1 MTEATATTTEND
13 TFGAPSR
20 GAFPKLDELEGRLLL
35 VTPSK
40 VQTVPGYKNVGT
52 QERITADVAVL
63 DGENPE
69 TYDDMYLSQK
79 GLVPMLKKCLKPG
92 NKPQVLGR
100 LEMTATTEWADKAEK
115 AGGIKALLEE
125 WARKGA
131 KGEKPQFF
139 WNLVEFTPEDAA
151 LARAY
156 LAERQSFAAA
166 AE

>member
-1 MTEATATTTEND
+1 MSEAATTD

-20 GAFPKLDELEGRLLL
+20 GAYPSLDELEGRLLL
-35 VTPSK
+35 ITPSK

-63 DGENPE
+63 DGDNPE
-69 TYDDMYLSQK
+69 THDDMYLSQR

-100 LEMTATTEWADKAEK
+100 LERTPTSDYAAKAEAAGGFGALMAEWAKK
-115 AGGIKALLEE
+115 GG
-125 WARKGA
+125 KGD
-131 KGEKPQFF
+131 KPQFF